1 MNCLNRYLL
10 KSLLL
15 IPLFLTSCYNPSVSD
30 IMGDLIAL
38 EGEWD
43 SYKGVKFSE
52 NWRVVDD
59 HHLQGE
65 GFSLNGADT
74 VFFETLS
81 IIRESDSIYYSISFA
96 EENGDVNFLLTEAT
110 KNSWTFINP
119 ENAFPSII
127 VYQIEK
133 DSLLTV
139 TISNIRG
146 NKEQFFYL
154 KKVDFSTSL

>member
-1 MNCLNRYLL
+1 MKPLLSFYLL
-10 KSLLL
+10 L
-15 IPLFLTSCYNPSVSD
+15 LFLSSCYNPSASD
-30 IMGDLIAL
+30 IMGDRIAL
-38 EGEWD
+38 EGKWE

-74 VFFETLS
+74 VFFETLN
-81 IIRESDSIYYSISFA
+81 IVREGDSIYYSVSFA
-96 EENGDVNFLLTEAT
+96 EENSVVDFSLTEAT
-110 KNSWTFINP
+110 KNTWKFINP
-119 ENAFPSII
+119 ENDFPSII
-127 VYQIEK
+127 VYEIEK

-146 NKEQFFYL
+146 NKKQFFYL
-154 KKVDFSTSL
+154 KRIK